1 MYLGSMPKPKATTSA
16 GAMATTGVTM
26 ITTISGIT
34 AFSTI
39 GSSLITTARRKPQR
53 MPAPAPTTTSWQ
65 VTSRLAQYICGSL
78 ARLLPM
84 ASSVGS
90 T

>member
-1 MYLGSMPKPKATTSA
+1 MYLGSMPKPKATTNA

-39 GSSLITTARRKPQR
+39 GSSDISTASRKPQR
-53 MPAPAPTTTSWQ
+53 MPAPAPMAISWQ
-65 VTSRLAQYICGSL
+65 VTSILAQYMRGSL
-78 ARLLPM
+78 ARLFPM